1 MALVAINVVVS
12 VLLATPIVHYT
23 TLRVIDPP
31 DLGVRRMVLCVERWN
46 SASVRR
52 AYSVFAFVIQF
63 CLPLFATAVLY
74 TRIYAR
80 LRLRRRR
87 ALSGRL
93 RNSSSAAA
101 LNPFRRCPSLTSE
114 QVTTEPAR
122 SSSPAVGGPNVAS
135 RTNKTN
141 RILAAIVVNF
151 VVCWTG
157 KSSRE
162 RYKSS
167 VDGYIITGHWTG
179 KSSSDRKVIIRTGK
193 SSLDVGR

>member
-1 MALVAINVVVS
+1 LLIVRPFGKPLSGRRAIGLVAINLVVS

-23 TLRVIDPP
+23 DLRVIDP

-63 CLPLFATAVLY
+63 CLPLIATAILY

-93 RNSSSAAA
+93 GNSSSAAA

-114 QVTTEPAR
+114 LVTTEPAR
-122 SSSPAVGGPNVAS
+122 SSSPAVGGTNVAT
-135 RTNKTN
+135 RTSKTN

-151 VVCWTG
+151 VVCWIC
-157 KSSRE
+157 KSSR
-162 RYKSS
+162 
-167 VDGYIITGHWTG
+167 
-179 KSSSDRKVIIRTGK
+179 
-193 SSLDVGR
+193 GR